1 MAAKKAFEQATVGGI
16 EVKNRM
22 VRSATFEGTAKDK
35 KVSDRILDMHR
46 ELAKG
51 AVGLIITGYFCVSK
65 TDNPAKGTVVITDDT
80 SIPGMEKLAQTV
92 HEHGTK
98 IVAQL
103 NHAGAQLF
111 APARGP
117 VYGPS
122 DVVDPISGIKP
133 VPFTED
139 QIHDLVTEFGEAA
152 SRTQKAGFDGVQI
165 HAAHGYLLSQFVS
178 PVCNKR
184 TDAYGGNPLKNSRII
199 LEILHEI
206 KTRCGKDF
214 PVWIK
219 LNCSDF
225 HPAGKGLNPED
236 FLVIAKELARNGID
250 AIEVSGGTLSGK
262 YLPSRSKKHAAY
274 HLEYAKQLAVEVDA
288 SVILVG
294 GLRSINSI
302 DQILFETDIAAIS
315 MSRPLIREPG
325 LVKRWMEGDRRDAEC
340 IACNGC
346 FNPSGTKCFF
356 TLGEEEKTVQK
367 EIMKFMSSLGDRSA

>member
-1 MAAKKAFEQATVGGI
+1 MATKKTFEKAKVGGI
-16 EVKNRM
+16 EMKNRM
-22 VRSATFEGTAKDK
+22 VRSATFEGTAKEG

-46 ELAKG
+46 DLAIG
-51 AVGLIITGYFCVSK
+51 EVGLIITGYFCVSK
-65 TDNPAKGTVVITDDT
+65 SDNPAKGTVVITDDT
-80 SIPGMEKLAQTV
+80 SIPGMKKLAETV

-103 NHAGAQLF
+103 NHAGPQLF

-117 VYGPS
+117 VYAPS
-122 DVVDPISGIKP
+122 DVADPISGIKP

-139 QIHDLVTEFGEAA
+139 QIHDLVTEFGDAA

-165 HAAHGYLLSQFVS
+165 HAAHGYLLSQFIS
-178 PVCNKR
+178 TVCNKR

-199 LEILHEI
+199 LEILQEI

-225 HPAGKGLNPED
+225 HPSGQGLNPDD
-236 FLVIAKELARNGID
+236 FLVIATDLAKNGMD

-274 HLEYAKQLAVEVDA
+274 HLEYAKQLTEKTDA

-294 GLRSINSI
+294 GLRSIDTI
-302 DQILFETDIAAIS
+302 DQIFSETGISAIS

-325 LVKRWMEGDRRDAEC
+325 LIKRWKEGDRKDAAC

-346 FNPSGTKCFF
+346 FNPKGTKCFF
-356 TLGEEEKTVQK
+356 TLGEEEKAVQK
-367 EIMKFMSSLGDRSA
+367 EIMKFMSSLGGH